1 MKKIVTMLMLAIFV
15 VGMLPTVMAQQEGRP
30 DTAGDGA
37 GTGDDLVI
45 MPISA
50 AQTVR
55 ERIESLKQTALRVMT
70 RAQDIKDYQKEK
82 LQIALRMCQ
91 EDAEDSQTCQQ
102 QIQER
107 LQLVENLGEEAI
119 QQLQNIEAR
128 KVQAMEKIKEMKQN
142 EELRK
147 FKVKVGNE
155 LKARIISK
163 GDIEAARVKYNQAKL
178 RYESAV
184 MNYDSAKAGFDA
196 AKAALAACDSDC
208 DQLEADIKEQAK
220 AYMLT
225 VIERIREQLNK
236 AGAKVEETAELT
248 DEEAAESETAV
259 EAELADMDALEAEVE
274 AITEDTPKEDISA
287 LALKIRNKWAD
298 ETRDEVVRTAG
309 FLQAAKM
316 GGVHVQLR
324 QLSQNMESTM
334 AKMAEQGIDTSAVQ
348 SLVDDF
354 NTKLGSVE
362 ATYLG
367 AVAKFKEASAA
378 GETQARKGA
387 LTQAQTQMR
396 AANQGLVQARETLR
410 SMVQQLRAQNSLD
423 ELEEDESDQILASE
437 EAELE
442 DGDDVQVVI
451 DGDTA
456 TVTVKID
463 GEEETFTV
471 ESTDVEDIQD
481 EISQQTTL
489 DEETV
494 DELTEIEVQE

>member
-15 VGMLPTVMAQQEGRP
+15 VGMLPAVMAQQEGKP
-30 DTAGDGA
+30 DTAGS
-37 GTGDDLVI
+37 DDAPTPVL
-45 MPISA
+45 ISA
-50 AQTVR
+50 GETVR
-55 ERIESLKQTALRVMT
+55 ESIQNLKQTALRVMT

-91 EDAEDSQTCQQ
+91 EDAEDSGTCQE

-107 LQLVENLGEEAI
+107 LRLVENLGEEAL

-128 KVQAMEKIKEMKQN
+128 KVQAMEKIKEMKDN

-147 FKVKVGNE
+147 FKVKIGNE
-155 LKARIISK
+155 LKARIISQ
-163 GDIEAARVKYNQAKL
+163 GDVEAARVKYNGAQM
-178 RYESAV
+178 RYENAV

-196 AKAALAACDSDC
+196 AKAAFAACQSDC
-208 DQLEADIKEQAK
+208 DQLEADVKEQAK

-225 VIERIREQLNK
+225 VVERIREQLNK

-248 DEEAAESETAV
+248 DEEAAESETAI
-259 EAELADMDALEAEVE
+259 EAELADINVLEDEVE
-274 AITEDTPKEDISA
+274 AITEDTTKEDISA
-287 LALKIRNKWAD
+287 LALKIKNKWAD

-324 QLSQNMESTM
+324 QLSQKMESTM
-334 AKMAEQGIDTSAVQ
+334 AKMAEQGIDTSAVE

-367 AVAKFKEASAA
+367 AVAKYKEASAA

-423 ELEEDESDQILASE
+423 ELEEDESDEVIASE
-437 EAELE
+437 EADIEN
-442 DGDDVQVVI
+442 GDSVEVVI
-451 DGDTA
+451 EDDTA
-456 TVTVKID
+456 TVTVEID